1 MLYSSALNVN
11 RRGLFAAAGS
21 IAAVCAAPFAA
32 SAQAD
37 GKPKNFVLVHGSWH
51 GGWCWSRVAAALAQ
65 KQHRVFAVTQT
76 GLGDRRHLANAAT
89 HIDVFVDDIV
99 NAIESEELEDVVLVG
114 HSFGGIPV
122 TGAAA
127 RIPTRIR
134 SLVYL
139 DAGVPDVG
147 ESAISPLSPPE
158 QERRQQ
164 SAVMVDGVEVLAAPA
179 ALPAYWGVAGTDA
192 DWVLRRLTPH
202 PFATYITPLQYDKDR
217 WEKIP
222 RTYVQCT
229 APHHPALGAS
239 QAKLRANPRWRWI
252 EFASGHDAMVSH
264 PVELARALESV

>member
-1 MLYSSALNVN
+1 MLHSSSFNAS
-11 RRGLFAAAGS
+11 RRRLLVAAGS
-21 IAAVCAAPFAA
+21 IAVCAAPFAA

-37 GKPKNFVLVHGSWH
+37 RKPKNFVLVHGSWH

-76 GLGDRRHLANAAT
+76 GLGDRRHLAGAAT

-99 NAIESEELEDVVLVG
+99 NAIESEELDDVVLVG

-127 RIPTRIR
+127 RIPNRIR

-147 ESAISPLSPPE
+147 ESAISPLSPTE
-158 QERRQQ
+158 QERRRQ
-164 SAVMVDGVEVLAAPA
+164 SAVRVEGVEVLTAPT

-202 PFATYITPLQYDKDR
+202 PFATYITPLQYDKDS

-222 RTYVQCT
+222 RTYIQCT
-229 APHHPALGAS
+229 APHHPALGES
-239 QAKLRANPRWRWI
+239 QAKLRANPRWKWI
-252 EFASGHDAMVSH
+252 EFPAGHDAMVSH
-264 PVELARALESV
+264 PVELARVLESV